1 MSGCVN
7 IKFGQENNSITESS
21 VDQEAANS
29 QSDNEHLS
37 VIDRYD
43 LKASEFRQYFPQP
56 PAAKSVEDEL
66 EEAREKLGLK
76 KMKTQKNSESLQEDE
91 DEPRY
96 EISKMEELAQSDLLA
111 TNWENQGMADRV
123 YGNGVIF
130 GREIDQQIK
139 KEEDNQKAVSKKQLD
154 SQRQTF
160 LQFV

>member
-1 MSGCVN
+1 MTKRALISDKSRLKLAAQEQQLRRGSSTNQNILLQQQNNSMSSGCVN
-7 IKFGQENNSITESS
+7 VKFGQENNSITESS

-76 KMKTQKNSESLQEDE
+76 KMKT
-91 DEPRY
+91 
-96 EISKMEELAQSDLLA
+96 
-111 TNWENQGMADRV
+111 
-123 YGNGVIF
+123 
-130 GREIDQQIK
+130 
-139 KEEDNQKAVSKKQLD
+139 
-154 SQRQTF
+154 
-160 LQFV
+160 